1 MGPPQPGDAGQRS
14 RGLIAETIQLQ
25 KEFNWCVDKLTYEKY
40 GTKDPSKP
48 GVYWMTPQ
56 EVSALTGALGDA
68 TDALDQEQDAAGGA
82 AAGSTPSCKEGRSS
96 RSSNPAGSSW
106 IEKIDCSKHASKIV
120 IR

>member
-1 MGPPQPGDAGQRS
+1 MGPAQPRDPESA

-56 EVSALTGALGDA
+56 EVSALTGALGDGPTRWIKSKMPPPA
-68 TDALDQEQDAAGGA
+68 QQLVDTSRRKAGALGA
-82 AAGSTPSCKEGRSS
+82 
-96 RSSNPAGSSW
+96 NPPGSSW